1 MKLTILKFLMIFFII
16 LLFRF
21 VITLIM
27 NFFSMTDD
35 AHEIN
40 ISLNKTI
47 NNVLNFPIG
56 LFEKNKFSIALVL
69 LNTFIQS
76 ILILFITTFKFK
88 KNFSSN

>member
-1 MKLTILKFLMIFFII
+1 MKLTILRFLMIFFIT

-21 VITLIM
+21 VITLVMI
-27 NFFSMTDD
+27 FFSLTDD

-40 ISLNKTI
+40 VSLNKTI
-47 NNVLNFPIG
+47 NNILNFPIG

-76 ILILFITTFKFK
+76 TLLLFITTYKFK
-88 KNFSSN
+88 ENSGIN